1 VTDFI
6 SYVLRGIPFGC
17 VFALVAVG
25 LVLTYK
31 TSGVFNLAF
40 GAQAYV
46 SAAVYYDV
54 HVRHNWP
61 ILPAFVLA
69 VIVVGPLVG
78 LILDRA
84 IFRFMR
90 TAPHVAR
97 LVAALGLLVAIPQ
110 IVKLWFGQSPSFGVE
125 GIWPS
130 SQGSNFAVYHFGNY
144 ALNGDQVAT
153 LIATAVV
160 VIGLTAMFRFSDIGL
175 RMRAVVESSRMTELS
190 GINAGRV
197 GTFAWMLSSLVAGL
211 AGVLL
216 APLFAQVSADNF
228 TILIVAA
235 IAAAAF
241 GRLTSIPMALLG
253 GILLGIAQGLLGGYL
268 PPASVLAQGLRPS
281 LPFIV
286 LFALLIFWP
295 GLRSGSEVSDPLA
308 GVDPPPPGLA
318 ALARSRGLTIAT
330 RVLAVAVSLAA
341 IVFVMNSK
349 YWLLL
354 ATQAVVLSTI
364 FVSIVVITGMAGQ
377 ISLCQATFAAI
388 GAFTTAQLVSNFHVS
403 VLLTILAGAVLAA
416 IVGALLAV
424 PVLRLGGIYLALA
437 TFAFALMFES
447 IFVPLG
453 WVGGGVNP
461 IKVPRPTIGP
471 IDFASNKSFFFL
483 CLGILAVVGIL
494 VIFVRGGTTGRFLD
508 ALRGSETAAQA
519 IGINPARARI
529 LAFALSAGIAGLGG
543 GLMATSTG
551 FAQPADY
558 ASFLGLYWVV
568 LVVTLG
574 SRTVEGAIQAGIG
587 FVIVDEIL
595 KRIGINASWEPIL
608 FGLGAITYA
617 KHPEGILEFQKRQSL
632 ARVQGWLD
640 RMSRKK
646 HIPEEFVTPEGEAAA
661 AGAGAPA
668 ASASERVVAD

>member
-6 SYVLRGIPFGC
+6 SYILRGIPFGC
-17 VFALVAVG
+17 VFALVAIG

-46 SAAVYYDV
+46 SAAVYYDT
-54 HVRHNWP
+54 HVRHKWP
-61 ILPAFVLA
+61 ILAAFALA
-69 VIVVGPLVG
+69 VIVVAPLVG
-78 LILDRA
+78 LIMDRA

-110 IVKLWFGQSPSFGVE
+110 LVNLWFGQSPSFGVE

-130 SQGSNFAVYHFGNY
+130 SQGSNFAVYHFGDY

-160 VIGLTAMFRFSDIGL
+160 VIGLTALFRFSDLGL

-190 GINAGRV
+190 GINAGRIS
-197 GTFAWMLSSLVAGL
+197 TIAWMLSSLVAGL

-216 APLFAQVSADNF
+216 APLFAQVNANNF

-241 GRLTSIPMALLG
+241 GRLSSIPLTLLG

-281 LPFIV
+281 LPFLA

-295 GLRSGSEVSDPLA
+295 ALRNRREVTDPLA

-318 ALARSRGLTIAT
+318 SLDRSRSLTWGT
-330 RVLAVAVSLAA
+330 RILAVVVLTGAVL
-341 IVFVMNSK
+341 FVVGSN

-354 ATQAVVLSTI
+354 ATEAVILSII
-364 FVSIVVITGMAGQ
+364 FLSIVVITGMAGQ

-388 GAFTTAQLVSNFHVS
+388 GAFTTAQLVSNYHAS

-416 IVGALLAV
+416 IVGGLLAV

-447 IFVPLG
+447 ILVPLD
-453 WVGGGVNP
+453 WVGGGAAP
-461 IKVPRPTIGP
+461 LKVPRPTIGP
-471 IDFASNKSFFFL
+471 VDFASNRSFFFL
-483 CLGILAVVGIL
+483 CIAVLAVVSVL
-494 VIFVRGGTTGRFLD
+494 VIFVRGGTIGRYLN

-529 LAFALSAGIAGLGG
+529 IAMALSAGIAGLGG
-543 GLMATSTG
+543 GLLATQSG
-551 FAQPADY
+551 LAQPADY
-558 ASFLGLYWVV
+558 NSFLGLFWVV
-568 LVVTLG
+568 LVVTIG
-574 SRTVEGAIQAGIG
+574 SRTVEGGIQAGIG
-587 FVIVDEIL
+587 FYLVDEIL
-595 KRIGINASWEPIL
+595 KRIGINESWLPIL
-608 FGLGAITYA
+608 FGLGAMTYA
-617 KHPEGILEFQKRQSL
+617 KHPEGILEFQKRKSL
-632 ARVQGWLD
+632 MFVQRQLE
-640 RMSRKK
+640 RMSGKSQ
-646 HIPEEFVTPEGEAAA
+646 PAEQAAA
-661 AGAGAPA
+661 AGGAA
-668 ASASERVVAD
+668 AVATAPNAPSSEPVGAD

>member
-1 VTDFI
+1 MTDFI
-6 SYVLRGIPFGC
+6 TYVLRGIPFGC
-17 VFALVAVG
+17 VFALVAIG

-46 SAAVYYDV
+46 SAAVYYDT

-61 ILPAFVLA
+61 ILASFALA
-69 VIVVGPLVG
+69 VIVVAPLVG
-78 LILDRA
+78 LVMDRA

-110 IVKLWFGQSPSFGVE
+110 LVNLWFGQSPSFGVE

-130 SQGSNFAVYHFGNY
+130 SQGSNFAVYHFGDY

-160 VIGLTAMFRFSDIGL
+160 VIGLTALFRFSDVGL

-197 GTFAWMLSSLVAGL
+197 GTFAWMLSSTVAGL

-216 APLFAQVSADNF
+216 APLFAQVNATNF

-241 GRLTSIPMALLG
+241 GRLSSIPLTLLG

-281 LPFIV
+281 LPFLV

-295 GLRSGSEVSDPLA
+295 GLRNRREATDPLS

-318 ALARSRGLTIAT
+318 SLDRSPALTWAT
-330 RVLAVAVSLAA
+330 RILAVVVLTAAVLFILGS
-341 IVFVMNSK
+341 N

-354 ATQAVVLSTI
+354 GTQAVILSII
-364 FVSIVVITGMAGQ
+364 FLSIVVITGMAGQ
-377 ISLCQATFAAI
+377 ITLCQATFAAI
-388 GAFTTAQLVSNFHVS
+388 GAFTTAQLVSRYNTS

-416 IVGALLAV
+416 IVGGMLAV

-447 IFVPLG
+447 IFVPLD
-453 WVGGGVNP
+453 WVGGGAAP
-461 IKVPRPTIGP
+461 IKVPRPQIGP
-471 IDFASNKSFFFL
+471 VDFANNKSFFFL
-483 CLGILAVVGIL
+483 CLGVLAVVSVL
-494 VIFVRGGTTGRFLD
+494 VIFVRGGTIGRYLD

-529 LAFALSAGIAGLGG
+529 IAMSLSAGIAGLGG
-543 GLMATSTG
+543 GLLATQAG
-551 FAQPADY
+551 LAQPADFN
-558 ASFLGLYWVV
+558 SFLGLFWVV
-568 LVVTLG
+568 LVVTIG
-574 SRTVEGAIQAGIG
+574 SRTVEGGIQAGIG
-587 FVIVDEIL
+587 FYIVDEIL
-595 KRIGINASWEPIL
+595 KRVGINSSWLPIL
-608 FGLGAITYA
+608 FGLGAMTYA
-617 KHPEGILEFQKRQSL
+617 KHPEGILEYQKRKSL
-632 ARVQGWLD
+632 MFFQRHFGLG
-640 RMSRKK
+640 SGTPGS
-646 HIPEEFVTPEGEAAA
+646 PEEPSA
-661 AGAGAPA
+661 AGPGAPVA
-668 ASASERVVAD
+668 PATTPPSSERVGAD

>member
-6 SYVLRGIPFGC
+6 SYILRGIPFGC
-17 VFALVAVG
+17 VFALVAIG

-46 SAAVYYDV
+46 SAAVYYDT
-54 HVRHNWP
+54 HVRHKWP
-61 ILPAFVLA
+61 ILAAFALA
-69 VIVVGPLVG
+69 VIVVAPLVG

-110 IVKLWFGQSPSFGVE
+110 LVNLWFGQSPSFGVE

-130 SQGSNFAVYHFGNY
+130 SQGSNFAVYHFGDY

-160 VIGLTAMFRFSDIGL
+160 VIGLTALFRFSDLGL

-190 GINAGRV
+190 GINAGRIS
-197 GTFAWMLSSLVAGL
+197 TIAWMLSSLVAGL

-216 APLFAQVSADNF
+216 APLFAQVNANNF

-241 GRLTSIPMALLG
+241 GRLTSIPLTLLG
-253 GILLGIAQGLLGGYL
+253 GLLLGIAQGLLGGYL

-281 LPFIV
+281 LPFVV
-286 LFALLIFWP
+286 LFALLILWP
-295 GLRSGSEVSDPLA
+295 ALRNRREVSDPLA

-318 ALARSRGLTIAT
+318 SLDRVRSLTWAT
-330 RVLAVAVSLAA
+330 RILAVVVLSAA
-341 IVFVMNSK
+341 ILFVVGSN

-354 ATQAVVLSTI
+354 ATQAVILSII
-364 FVSIVVITGMAGQ
+364 FLSIVVITGMAGQ

-388 GAFTTAQLVSNFHVS
+388 GAFTTAQLVSNYNTS
-403 VLLTILAGAVLAA
+403 VLITIVAGAVLAA
-416 IVGALLAV
+416 IVGGLLAV

-447 IFVPLG
+447 ILVPLD
-453 WVGGGVNP
+453 WVGGGSAP
-461 IKVPRPTIGP
+461 IKVPRPTVGP
-471 IDFASNKSFFFL
+471 FDFTNNRSFFFL
-483 CLGILAVVGIL
+483 CLAVLAVASVL
-494 VIFVRGGTTGRFLD
+494 VIFVRGGTIGRYLD

-529 LAFALSAGIAGLGG
+529 IAMALSAGIAGLGG
-543 GLMATSTG
+543 GLMATQAG
-551 FAQPADY
+551 IAQPADY
-558 ASFLGLYWVV
+558 SSFLGLFWVV
-568 LVVTLG
+568 LVVTIG
-574 SRTVEGAIQAGIG
+574 SRTVEGGIQAGIG
-587 FVIVDEIL
+587 FYLVDEIL
-595 KRIGINASWEPIL
+595 KRVGINESWLPIL
-608 FGLGAITYA
+608 FGLGAMTYA
-617 KHPEGILEFQKRQSL
+617 KHPEGILEFQKRKGLMFAQRHL
-632 ARVQGWLD
+632 E
-640 RMSRKK
+640 RMRKSQ
-646 HIPEEFVTPEGEAAA
+646 PTEPTAAAGDAVATAAA
-661 AGAGAPA
+661 ANAP
-668 ASASERVVAD
+668 SSEPVRAD

>member
-6 SYVLRGIPFGC
+6 SYILRGIPFGC
-17 VFALVAVG
+17 VFALVAIG

-46 SAAVYYDV
+46 SAAVYYDT
-54 HVRHNWP
+54 HVRHKWP
-61 ILPAFVLA
+61 ILAAFALA
-69 VIVVGPLVG
+69 VIVVAPLVG
-78 LILDRA
+78 LIMDRA

-110 IVKLWFGQSPSFGVE
+110 LVNLWFGQSPSFGVE

-130 SQGSNFAVYHFGNY
+130 SQGSNFAVYHFGDY

-160 VIGLTAMFRFSDIGL
+160 VIGLTALFRFSDLGL

-190 GINAGRV
+190 GINAGRIS
-197 GTFAWMLSSLVAGL
+197 TIAWMLSSLVAGL

-216 APLFAQVSADNF
+216 APLFAQVNANNF

-241 GRLTSIPMALLG
+241 GRLSSIPLTLLG

-281 LPFIV
+281 LPFLA
-286 LFALLIFWP
+286 LFALLIVWP
-295 GLRSGSEVSDPLA
+295 AVRNRREVTDPLA

-318 ALARSRGLTIAT
+318 SLDRSRSLTWGT
-330 RVLAVAVSLAA
+330 RILAVVVLTGAVL
-341 IVFVMNSK
+341 FVVGSN

-354 ATQAVVLSTI
+354 ATEAVILSII
-364 FVSIVVITGMAGQ
+364 FLSIVVITGMAGQ

-388 GAFTTAQLVSNFHVS
+388 GAFTTAQLVSNYHAS

-416 IVGALLAV
+416 IVGGLLAV

-447 IFVPLG
+447 ILVPLD
-453 WVGGGVNP
+453 WVGGGAAP
-461 IKVPRPTIGP
+461 LKVPRPTIGP
-471 IDFASNKSFFFL
+471 VDFASNRSFFFL
-483 CLGILAVVGIL
+483 CIAVLAVVSVL
-494 VIFVRGGTTGRFLD
+494 VIFVRGGTIGRYLN

-529 LAFALSAGIAGLGG
+529 IAMALSAGIAGLGG
-543 GLMATSTG
+543 GLLATQSG
-551 FAQPADY
+551 LAQPADY
-558 ASFLGLYWVV
+558 NSFLGLFWVV
-568 LVVTLG
+568 LVVTIG
-574 SRTVEGAIQAGIG
+574 SRTVEGGIQAGIG
-587 FVIVDEIL
+587 FYLVDEIL
-595 KRIGINASWEPIL
+595 KRIGINESWLPIL
-608 FGLGAITYA
+608 FGLGAMTYA
-617 KHPEGILEFQKRQSL
+617 KHPEGILEFQKRKSL
-632 ARVQGWLD
+632 MFVQRQLE
-640 RMSRKK
+640 RMSGKSQ
-646 HIPEEFVTPEGEAAA
+646 PAEQAAA
-661 AGAGAPA
+661 AGGAA
-668 ASASERVVAD
+668 AVATAPNAPSSEPVGAD